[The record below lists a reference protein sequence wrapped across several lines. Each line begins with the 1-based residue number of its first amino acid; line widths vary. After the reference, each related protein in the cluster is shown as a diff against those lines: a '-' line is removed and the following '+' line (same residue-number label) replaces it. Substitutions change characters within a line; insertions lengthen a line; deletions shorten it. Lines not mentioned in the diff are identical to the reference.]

1 MLVPRN
7 VYMCVRVL
15 CVRARVCTHYSTR
28 GKAREQPVGRE
39 LVLYH
44 VGTELGSVLK
54 EGLYLLSHTH
64 CPHLN
69 ALKCELTTLSS
80 LKHSMGYVILICN
93 HGWCPRL
100 EINLSVMRSSLLS
113 QFPRQVWVPCSPSSL
128 HLQLLSHQKPATPGP
143 SPPSPTVLAGALLSA
158 TLQTSS

>member
-7 VYMCVRVL
+7 VYMCVRML
-15 CVRARVCTHYSTR
+15 CVCARVCIPIIAHA
-28 GKAREQPVGRE
+28 GKPENNLWE

-44 VGTELGSVLK
+44 VGTELGSGLK

-64 CPHLN
+64 CLHLN
-69 ALKCELTTLSS
+69 ALKCELTTLFS
-80 LKHSMGYVILICN
+80 LKHSMGYVILICS

-100 EINLSVMRSSLLS
+100 EINLSAMRSSLLS
-113 QFPRQVWVPCSPSSL
+113 QFPRQVLVPCSLSSP
-128 HLQLLSHQKPATPGP
+128 HLQLLSHQKPTTPGP
-143 SPPSPTVLAGALLSA
+143 SPPSLTVLAGAILSA